1 VPNSFNGAQTSRLR
15 PYVTAIYLIAEGPIY
30 GSSGPVW
37 GVGLL
42 FCARTF
48 LCPKQHVVVEP
59 EAAYKKVV
67 VKRWCRLLEAAE
79 LCTFCV

>member
-1 VPNSFNGAQTSRLR
+1 L
-15 PYVTAIYLIAEGPIY
+15 
-30 GSSGPVW
+30 
-37 GVGLL
+37 
-42 FCARTF
+42 CAN
-48 LCPKQHVVVEP
+48 QHVVGEC